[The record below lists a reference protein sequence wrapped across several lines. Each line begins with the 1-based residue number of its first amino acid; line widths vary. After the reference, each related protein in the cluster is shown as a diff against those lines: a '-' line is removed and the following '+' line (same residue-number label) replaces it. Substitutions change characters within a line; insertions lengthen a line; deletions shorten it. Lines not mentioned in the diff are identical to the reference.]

1 MTSQTRTAYR
11 VFSLGLAVIFVS
23 VGGVFL
29 ILPREMIAFFNGIS
43 RSLGMVEAPS
53 AGPSFFG
60 VLAVAYMTVV
70 TILAWRMYRS
80 PTEKLYPLLLGQA
93 KIASALL
100 SFLMFAFHAPWLVY
114 LVNGIVD
121 GGLGLVVL
129 LMFFKVRAAAGRG
142 VR

>member
-11 VFSLGLAVIFVS
+11 VFSLGLAVIFAL

-29 ILPREMIAFFNGIS
+29 VLPREMIAFFNGIS
-43 RSLGMVEAPS
+43 RSLGMVEAPP
-53 AGPSFFG
+53 AGRSFFG

-80 PTEKLYPLLLGQA
+80 PAEKIYPLLLGQA
-93 KIASALL
+93 KVASSLL

-121 GGLGLVVL
+121 GGLGTIVL
-129 LMFFKVRAAAGRG
+129 AMYLGVRRGAGRDG
-142 VR
+142 A